1 MCCAAGTFYTETSN
15 LRFTVGHVSGYTVP
29 VYRTRLVIV
38 KCEMKCLH
46 TIFLKISFARLQK
59 NQLGGTWL
67 ILFFRVVEY
76 RYLSKIVIIASSLVN
91 ISLESVF
98 RRFLQKYTFY
108 FVDFRLRK
116 TFFFMEFCKCVKIYK
131 KNNFEKII

>member
-46 TIFLKISFARLQK
+46 TIFPKISCARLK
-59 NQLGGTWL
+59 RNQLGGTWL

-76 RYLSKIVIIASSLVN
+76 LYLSKMVIIASSLVN

-116 TFFFMEFCKCVKIYK
+116 TFFLWSFANVSKFIK
-131 KNNFEKII
+131 KIILKK